1 MPSAS
6 GYDECRDKRVV
17 ARRHG
22 GSNHFEPYIHL
33 LSQGRSNPTHDHI
46 APSWSAFLFWRLGPA
61 AMRRTKAHSHQ

>member
-46 APSWSAFLFWRLGPA
+46 PPSW
-61 AMRRTKAHSHQ
+61 